1 MGVLK
6 LTCATKPIKNPLL
19 GCCVEVDQLL
29 DDYSWL
35 LGTIE
40 QSSCGIIKTES
51 VQNEMETAV
60 SRKALLGD
68 SRGPTAI

>member
-51 VQNEMETAV
+51 EMETAV
-60 SRKALLGD
+60 SRKALLVD